1 MCVCVCACVCVCV
14 GVGVWVWVWV
24 WVCASTKPLPMQ
36 TEWVVPPEAK
46 AKYDTYF
53 QGIDKDH
60 DGIVSGDEARTL
72 FMASNLPPKLLA
84 HIW

>member
-1 MCVCVCACVCVCV
+1 
-14 GVGVWVWVWV
+14 
-24 WVCASTKPLPMQ
+24 MQ
-36 TEWVVPPEAK
+36 NEWVVPPDAK

-60 DGIVSGDEARTL
+60 DGIVSGEEARSL

-84 HIW
+84 HVWYEHTHTYTHTHTHTHTTGTCVTLKRLVN